1 MLRSSTL
8 NLSGILLLLLAL
20 SCGNEEKSN
29 PIAQVLPAPPTVV
42 PDSTDPEEVLA
53 KYLDEWESLY
63 EPVRTPISITE
74 IEEDNILGVCITWS
88 IDGELFKEIRI
99 DETSFTERIISSP
112 IAARTIIF
120 HELGHCDL
128 DRDHGTDFAVSGNG
142 DLIPYSIMFAS
153 LWPEPEVY
161 GQFNDHYMQELFFNE
176 GILEKVAL
184 GFVPF
189 TRIGIIEENGNVG
202 VVVYN

>member
-1 MLRSSTL
+1 MLFKSVA
-8 NLSGILLLLLAL
+8 ILLLLLL
-20 SCGNEEKSN
+20 QSCGNDEKTK
-29 PIAQVLPAPPTVV
+29 PLVQELPPPPSPVEPV
-42 PDSTDPEEVLA
+42 STDPQVVLET
-53 KYLDEWESLY
+53 YLAEWESLY

-74 IEEDNILGVCITWS
+74 IEEANILGVCITWQ
-88 IDGELFKEIRI
+88 IDGELIKEIRI

-128 DRDHGTDFAVSGNG
+128 DRDHGTDFAVAGTG

-161 GQFNDHYMQELFFNE
+161 EQFNDHYMQELFFNE

-184 GFVPF
+184 GFIPL
-189 TRIGIIEENGNVG
+189 TRIGIIKENGNIG
-202 VVVYN
+202 VVEYN